1 MTSGFRP
8 PHWQRLREL
17 SSAPLRPPGTRLDS
31 RVRPE
36 RPAPWRPG
44 THEGFCGAGLS
55 QNINQILFSQRVN
68 AKTTATPHPLANCG
82 GPAPRAPALVHPGV
96 SKAPAGARTLRSHV
110 PGAPPSRRARAEVR
124 STTPVAAQRRRGAR
138 AAERRA
144 GPSGAELAGARRR
157 GGGGDAG
164 LGGSASYRSRSP
176 RRALPRFAPRPS
188 PPRAGVRWSLRPRS
202 PPRRVFAIMNPVYS
216 PGSSGVPYANA
227 KGIGY
232 PGKQVQFC
240 FHF

>member
-1 MTSGFRP
+1 M
-8 PHWQRLREL
+8 
-17 SSAPLRPPGTRLDS
+17 
-31 RVRPE
+31 
-36 RPAPWRPG
+36 
-44 THEGFCGAGLS
+44 
-55 QNINQILFSQRVN
+55 N
-68 AKTTATPHPLANCG
+68 AKPTATPHPFANCG

-96 SKAPAGARTLRSHV
+96 LRAPAGACTLCSHV

-157 GGGGDAG
+157 EGGGDAG
-164 LGGSASYRSRSP
+164 LGGSASYRSRSS

-202 PPRRVFAIMNPVYS
+202 PPRRGEWGRAAGDCASRPEVRRFVRPARGGAKVGPRLGVAWRLDW
-216 PGSSGVPYANA
+216 PGVRFVPRARPGGGRGRSSAGHVR
-227 KGIGY
+227 G
-232 PGKQVQFC
+232 QVRSWRRGPAAEVAEVASRRGAFS
-240 FHF
+240 